1 MTQPIAI
8 LGALEAEIEALK
20 AVMQDCKAAA
30 WQQTTFYEGLLFGQR
45 VVLAQSG
52 VGKVMAAMV
61 TQKLLDSYQ
70 PQYLLFTGVAGGLHP
85 DYAIGDIVIAK
96 DCVQHDMDAIELGFP
111 RGQVPY
117 TEYRYLATDAV
128 LRALALTTTTPHP
141 LHEGRILT
149 GDHFMTK
156 KALHD
161 YRYLTEE
168 LAGDAVEMEGAAVGL
183 VCTYNQVPF
192 LIIRT
197 LSDKAN
203 EAATV
208 NFLEFLPVVAANSF
222 AIIEHLLSSHQT
234 I

>member
-1 MTQPIAI
+1 MTSPIAI

-20 AVMQDCKAAA
+20 AAMHDCKAVS

-52 VGKVMAAMV
+52 VGKVMAALV
-61 TQKLLDSYQ
+61 TQKIIETYH
-70 PQYLLFTGVAGGLHP
+70 PRYLLFTGVAGGLTAH
-85 DYAIGDIVIAK
+85 YNIGDIVIAR
-96 DCVQHDMDAIELGFP
+96 DCVQHDMDAMGLGFP

-117 TEYRYLATDAV
+117 TEYRFLATDLT
-128 LRALALTTTTPHP
+128 LRSLALTAPTAHP

-156 KALHD
+156 KEVQD

-168 LAGDAVEMEGAAVGL
+168 LAGDAVEMEGASVGL

-203 EAATV
+203 EEATV
-208 NFLEFLPVVAANSF
+208 NFLAFLPVVAANSF
-222 AIIEHLLSSHQT
+222 AVIEHLLTQLD
-234 I
+234 

>member
-1 MTQPIAI
+1 MTSPIAI

-20 AVMQDCKAAA
+20 AAMSDCKAVS
-30 WQQTTFYEGLLFGQR
+30 WQHTTFYEGMLFGQQ

-61 TQKLLDSYQ
+61 TQKIVDAYQ
-70 PQYLLFTGVAGGLHP
+70 PRYLLFTGVAGGLTSHY
-85 DYAIGDIVIAK
+85 DIGDIVIAR
-96 DCVQHDMDAIELGFP
+96 DCVQHDMDAMGLGFE

-117 TEYRYLATDAV
+117 TEYRFLATDPK
-128 LRALALTTTTPHP
+128 LRALALRARTGHP

-156 KALHD
+156 KEVQD

-183 VCTYNQVPF
+183 VCTYNQIPF

-222 AIIEHLLSSHQT
+222 AVIEHMLTQLD
-234 I
+234 

>member
-1 MTQPIAI
+1 MTSPIAI

-20 AVMQDCKAAA
+20 AAMQDCKVVT
-30 WQQTTFYEGLLFGQR
+30 WQRTTFYEGLLFGQR

-61 TQKLLDSYQ
+61 TQKIVEAYQ
-70 PQYLLFTGVAGGLHP
+70 PRYLLFTGVAGGLNP
-85 DYAIGDIVIAK
+85 NFSIGDIVIAK
-96 DCVQHDMDAIELGFP
+96 DCVQHDMDAIGLGFL

-117 TEYRYLATDAV
+117 TEYRFLATDPK
-128 LRALALTTTTPHP
+128 LRALALTTETPHM

-156 KALHD
+156 KEVQD

-183 VCTYNQVPF
+183 VCTYNQIPF

-203 EAATV
+203 DDATV

-222 AIIEHLLSSHQT
+222 AVIEQLLTQLD
-234 I
+234 